1 MRLMRYY
8 LPTLLRTRRD
18 YVWAP
23 SKLVTKPSDI
33 CATVRSWTDGRPD
46 SLRSKTVVA
55 SHLVAFTHAMH
66 VCRSHSCV
74 GLYGSVINAFLKT
87 NLRVRTRS
95 SSLARQSH

>member
-8 LPTLLRTRRD
+8 LPTLLCTRRD

-23 SKLVTKPSDI
+23 SKLVTKASDI
-33 CATVRSWTDGRPD
+33 CAIVRSWTDGRPD

-66 VCRSHSCV
+66 CILEDQPTRAHTI
-74 GLYGSVINAFLKT
+74 GSPRETEPLSI
-87 NLRVRTRS
+87 
-95 SSLARQSH
+95 RQRA